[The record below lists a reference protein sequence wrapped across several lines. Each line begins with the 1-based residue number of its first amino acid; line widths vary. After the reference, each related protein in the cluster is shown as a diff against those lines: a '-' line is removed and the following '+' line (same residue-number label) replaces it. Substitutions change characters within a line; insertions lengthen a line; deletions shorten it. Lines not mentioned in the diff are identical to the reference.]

1 VIHEAEVFLMADRAA
16 VEVFSTIGD
25 QQWDTV
31 LPPIFDMPGADVA
44 IPLRQAINHYAYDN
58 AWVPAMLAGR
68 TMDEVGRHRFD
79 GDLLGAD
86 PATAVA
92 RISADAAR
100 SAREVTDPGA
110 IVHCCFGDVAAA
122 DYFWQLN
129 IARAL
134 SAHDVGVHIGSSFR
148 LGEELSRAM
157 YEGTEPTSDM
167 WRSFGIYRDRLPVTV
182 SATWRER
189 YLALTGR
196 RAVTG
201 QGAVTGQ
208 EAYSD

>member
-16 VEVFSTIGD
+16 VEVFSTIAD
-25 QQWDTV
+25 QQWSTV
-31 LPPIFDMPGADVA
+31 LPPIFDMPGADVPT
-44 IPLRQAINHYAYDN
+44 PLRQAINHYAYDN

-86 PATAVA
+86 PADAVA
-92 RISADAAR
+92 RISAEAAG
-100 SAREVTDPGA
+100 SARGVTDPDA
-110 IVHCCFGDVAAA
+110 TVHCSFGDVAAS

-129 IARAL
+129 IARTL
-134 SAHDVGVHIGSSFR
+134 SAHDVAVHIGSSFR

-167 WRSFGIYRDRLPVTV
+167 WRSFGIYRDLLPVPE

-201 QGAVTGQ
+201 RAA
-208 EAYSD
+208 AYSD

>member
-1 VIHEAEVFLMADRAA
+1 MIHEAEVFLMADRAA
-16 VEVFSTIGD
+16 VEVFSTIAD
-25 QQWDTV
+25 QQWSTV
-31 LPPIFDMPGADVA
+31 LPPIFDMPGADVPT
-44 IPLRQAINHYAYDN
+44 PLRQAINHYAYDN

-86 PATAVA
+86 PADAVA
-92 RISADAAR
+92 RISAEAAG
-100 SAREVTDPGA
+100 SARGVTDPDDNSALLVRRRRG
-110 IVHCCFGDVAAA
+110 VEN
-122 DYFWQLN
+122 YFWQLN
-129 IARAL
+129 IARTL
-134 SAHDVGVHIGSSFR
+134 SAHDVAVHIGSSFR
-148 LGEELSRAM
+148 LGEELARAM

-167 WRSFGIYRDRLPVTV
+167 WRSFGIYRDRLPVPE

-201 QGAVTGQ
+201 RAT
-208 EAYSD
+208 AYSD